1 MLNSSDIQEDN
12 EEVVDDDFQPPLLT
26 LCVNMIER
34 GIANS
39 TDPIQYFVLHFG
51 SCNPKTKQILLDNM
65 IALIATLS
73 FDDVSSTCD
82 RQRELT
88 VYSLVQTSVDNVIAN
103 YRLKEYAQDKVSD
116 ESILILY

>member
-1 MLNSSDIQEDN
+1 MLNSSDIH
-12 EEVVDDDFQPPLLT
+12 EEIEQVVDDDYQPPLLT

-39 TDPIQYFVLHFG
+39 TDPIQYLVQHFG
-51 SCNPKTKQILLDNM
+51 SCNPKTKLILLDNM
-65 IALIATLS
+65 ISLIATVS

-116 ESILILY
+116 ESILILH